1 MTFIKKVIDNGLEWI
16 CILLLAVITVDLL
29 LGVFSRY
36 VLASTF
42 VWYDEVARACFMWL
56 VFIGAAVAV
65 RKSAHFG
72 LHIFVDIIA
81 AAREAGRAAGDAA
94 DHHRLFTHPGLAWLG
109 PDAAW
114 RHANHRGH
122 GHADLV
128 DLCLDA
134 GGRRVDGL
142 LRVSHFDR
150 EAGQGD
156 RFMIG
161 LAILVF
167 FVLLLLGVPVAFAIG
182 AAGLAG
188 LLWSGSFPLI
198 VIMQQIH
205 QSVDSFVLL
214 AIPLFV
220 FAGMLMETGG
230 IAVRLVH
237 LAQALI
243 GWIRGGLAM
252 AVVVAEYIFSGISGS
267 TIADVSAIGATMIP
281 PMTRAGYRPGQ
292 AVSIVSAASA
302 MGILVPPCI
311 LMIVLG
317 AIANVSVAA
326 LFVAG
331 FIPAVV
337 LALAIMGYI
346 YYEARRDNIAP
357 PQRMDIADIRKAIKQ
372 AIIPLGL
379 PAIIF
384 GGILGGVVTPTE
396 AASLAVLYA
405 FIVGVFVYREIKWSD
420 LPAIMVRS
428 AVVTATVCFL
438 LAVAA
443 VIAWML
449 AVAQVPQAILSA
461 MQALSVG
468 QISFLILNALL
479 FILLGAVLEGLPA
492 VVILVPTFLPVV
504 KQMNIDLIHYSI
516 VVTAATGIG
525 LFLPP
530 IGVGLFVA
538 CGVAGIGIDKVTR
551 EMMPYVLMLMVG
563 LLFVIVFPWLTLVL
577 PKLFGV

>member
-1 MTFIKKVIDNGLEWI
+1 MIVI
-16 CILLLAVITVDLL
+16 
-29 LGVFSRY
+29 
-36 VLASTF
+36 
-42 VWYDEVARACFMWL
+42 
-56 VFIGAAVAV
+56 
-65 RKSAHFG
+65 
-72 LHIFVDIIA
+72 
-81 AAREAGRAAGDAA
+81 
-94 DHHRLFTHPGLAWLG
+94 
-109 PDAAW
+109 
-114 RHANHRGH
+114 
-122 GHADLV
+122 
-128 DLCLDA
+128 
-134 GGRRVDGL
+134 
-142 LRVSHFDR
+142 
-150 EAGQGD
+150 
-156 RFMIG
+156 
-161 LAILVF
+161 AILVF
-167 FVLLLLGVPVAFAIG
+167 LGLLFLGVPVAFSIG
-182 AAGLAG
+182 AAGLGG
-188 LLWSGSFPLI
+188 LAWHGGFPLI
-198 VIMQQIH
+198 VIIQQIH

-230 IAVRLVH
+230 IAIRLVH

-243 GWIRGGLAM
+243 GWIRGGLTM

-267 TIADVSAIGATMIP
+267 TIADVSAIGGTMIP
-281 PMTRAGYRPGQ
+281 PMVRAGYRPAQ
-292 AVSIVSAASA
+292 AVSIVAAASA

-331 FIPAVV
+331 FVPAVV
-337 LALAIMGYI
+337 LALAIMAYI
-346 YYEARRDNIAP
+346 YFDARREGIAP
-357 PQRMDIADIRKAIKQ
+357 PQQMPIADIREAFKR

-396 AASLAVLYA
+396 AAALAVLYA
-405 FIVGVFVYREIKWSD
+405 FVVGVFVYGEIKWKD
-420 LPAIMVRS
+420 LPDIMIRS
-428 AVVTATVCFL
+428 SVVTAAVCFL

-449 AVAQVPQAILSA
+449 AVAQVPQAILASMQGMSA
-461 MQALSVG
+461 G
-468 QISFLILNALL
+468 PISFLIFSAIL

-538 CGVAGIGIDKVTR
+538 CGIAGVSIDKVSR
-551 EMMPYVLMLMVG
+551 EMLPYIWMLMFG
-563 LLFVIVFPWLTLVL
+563 LLIVIMFPWLTLVL
-577 PKLFGV
+577 PRLFHL

>member
-1 MTFIKKVIDNGLEWI
+1 MIVI
-16 CILLLAVITVDLL
+16 
-29 LGVFSRY
+29 
-36 VLASTF
+36 
-42 VWYDEVARACFMWL
+42 
-56 VFIGAAVAV
+56 
-65 RKSAHFG
+65 
-72 LHIFVDIIA
+72 
-81 AAREAGRAAGDAA
+81 
-94 DHHRLFTHPGLAWLG
+94 
-109 PDAAW
+109 
-114 RHANHRGH
+114 
-122 GHADLV
+122 
-128 DLCLDA
+128 
-134 GGRRVDGL
+134 
-142 LRVSHFDR
+142 
-150 EAGQGD
+150 
-156 RFMIG
+156 
-161 LAILVF
+161 AILVF
-167 FVLLLLGVPVAFAIG
+167 LGLLFLGVPVAFSIG
-182 AAGLAG
+182 AAGLGG
-188 LLWSGSFPLI
+188 LAWHGGFPLI
-198 VIMQQIH
+198 VIIQQIH

-230 IAVRLVH
+230 IAIRLVH

-267 TIADVSAIGATMIP
+267 TIADVSAIGGTMIP
-281 PMTRAGYRPGQ
+281 PMVRAGYRPAQ
-292 AVSIVSAASA
+292 AVSIVAAASA

-317 AIANVSVAA
+317 SIANVSVAA

-331 FIPAVV
+331 FVPAVV
-337 LALAIMGYI
+337 LALAIMAYI
-346 YYEARRDNIAP
+346 YFDARREGIAP
-357 PQRMDIADIRKAIKQ
+357 PQQMPIADIREAFKR

-396 AASLAVLYA
+396 AAALAVLYA
-405 FIVGVFVYREIKWSD
+405 FVVGVFVYGEIKWKD
-420 LPAIMVRS
+420 LPDIMIRS
-428 AVVTATVCFL
+428 SVVTAAVCFL

-449 AVAQVPQAILSA
+449 AVAQVPQAILASMQGMSA
-461 MQALSVG
+461 G
-468 QISFLILNALL
+468 PISFLIFSAIL

-530 IGVGLFVA
+530 IGVGLFVS
-538 CGVAGIGIDKVTR
+538 CGIAGVSIDKVSR
-551 EMMPYVLMLMVG
+551 EMLPYIWMLMFG
-563 LLFVIVFPWLTLVL
+563 LLIVIMFPWLTLVL
-577 PKLFGV
+577 PRLFHL

>member
-1 MTFIKKVIDNGLEWI
+1 VI
-16 CILLLAVITVDLL
+16 VI
-29 LGVFSRY
+29 
-36 VLASTF
+36 
-42 VWYDEVARACFMWL
+42 
-56 VFIGAAVAV
+56 
-65 RKSAHFG
+65 
-72 LHIFVDIIA
+72 
-81 AAREAGRAAGDAA
+81 
-94 DHHRLFTHPGLAWLG
+94 
-109 PDAAW
+109 
-114 RHANHRGH
+114 
-122 GHADLV
+122 
-128 DLCLDA
+128 
-134 GGRRVDGL
+134 
-142 LRVSHFDR
+142 
-150 EAGQGD
+150 
-156 RFMIG
+156 
-161 LAILVF
+161 AILVF
-167 FVLLLLGVPVAFAIG
+167 LGLLFLGVPVAFSIG
-182 AAGLAG
+182 AAGLGG
-188 LLWSGSFPLI
+188 LAWHGGFPLI
-198 VIMQQIH
+198 VIIQQIH

-230 IAVRLVH
+230 IAIRLVH

-267 TIADVSAIGATMIP
+267 TIADVSAIGGTMIP
-281 PMTRAGYRPGQ
+281 PMVRAGYRPAQ
-292 AVSIVSAASA
+292 AVSIVAAASA

-331 FIPAVV
+331 FVPAVV
-337 LALAIMGYI
+337 LALAIMAYI
-346 YYEARRDNIAP
+346 YFDARREGIAP
-357 PQRMDIADIRKAIKQ
+357 PQQMPIADIREAFKR

-396 AASLAVLYA
+396 AAALAVLYA
-405 FIVGVFVYREIKWSD
+405 FVVGVFVYGEIKWKD
-420 LPAIMVRS
+420 LPDIMIRS
-428 AVVTATVCFL
+428 SVVTAAVCFL

-449 AVAQVPQAILSA
+449 AVAQVPQAILASMHGMSA
-461 MQALSVG
+461 G
-468 QISFLILNALL
+468 PISFLIFSAIL

-530 IGVGLFVA
+530 IGVGLFVS
-538 CGVAGIGIDKVTR
+538 CGIAGVSIDKVSR
-551 EMMPYVLMLMVG
+551 EMLPYIWMLMFG
-563 LLFVIVFPWLTLVL
+563 LLIVIMFPWLTLVL
-577 PKLFGV
+577 PRLFHL

>member
-1 MTFIKKVIDNGLEWI
+1 M
-16 CILLLAVITVDLL
+16 
-29 LGVFSRY
+29 
-36 VLASTF
+36 
-42 VWYDEVARACFMWL
+42 
-56 VFIGAAVAV
+56 
-65 RKSAHFG
+65 
-72 LHIFVDIIA
+72 IFVAIA
-81 AAREAGRAAGDAA
+81 
-94 DHHRLFTHPGLAWLG
+94 
-109 PDAAW
+109 
-114 RHANHRGH
+114 
-122 GHADLV
+122 
-128 DLCLDA
+128 
-134 GGRRVDGL
+134 
-142 LRVSHFDR
+142 
-150 EAGQGD
+150 
-156 RFMIG
+156 
-161 LAILVF
+161 VF
-167 FVLLLLGVPVAFAIG
+167 LVLLFLGVPVAFAIG

-188 LLWSGSFPLI
+188 LAWSGEFPLI
-198 VIMQQIH
+198 IIMQQIH

-214 AIPLFV
+214 AIPLFI

-230 IAVRLVH
+230 IAVRLVR
-237 LAQALI
+237 LAQALV

-252 AVVVAEYIFSGISGS
+252 AVVIAEYIFSGISGS

-281 PMTRAGYRPGQ
+281 PLKRAGYRPGQ
-292 AVSIVSAASA
+292 AVSIVAAASA

-317 AIANVSVAA
+317 SIANVSVAA

-337 LALAIMGYI
+337 LAVAIMAFI
-346 YYEARRDNIAP
+346 YWEARRAGIAP
-357 PQRMDIADIRKAIKQ
+357 PQPMKFPAIGKAFLQ
-372 AIIPLGL
+372 AVIPLGL

-384 GGILGGVVTPTE
+384 GGILGGVMTPTE

-405 FIVGVFVYREIKWSD
+405 AIVGLFVYREIKWRD
-420 LPAIMVRS
+420 LPALMARS

-449 AVAQVPQAILSA
+449 AVAQVPAAILSA
-461 MQALSVG
+461 MQA
-468 QISFLILNALL
+468 ISAGPVTFLILSALL

-538 CGVAGIGIDKVTR
+538 CGIAGITVDKVTR
-551 EMMPYVLMLMVG
+551 EMMPYVIMLTLG
-563 LLFVIVFPWLTLVL
+563 LLLVIAFPWLTLVL
-577 PKLFGV
+577 PKAFGL

>member
-1 MTFIKKVIDNGLEWI
+1 M
-16 CILLLAVITVDLL
+16 
-29 LGVFSRY
+29 
-36 VLASTF
+36 
-42 VWYDEVARACFMWL
+42 
-56 VFIGAAVAV
+56 
-65 RKSAHFG
+65 
-72 LHIFVDIIA
+72 IFVAII
-81 AAREAGRAAGDAA
+81 
-94 DHHRLFTHPGLAWLG
+94 
-109 PDAAW
+109 
-114 RHANHRGH
+114 
-122 GHADLV
+122 
-128 DLCLDA
+128 
-134 GGRRVDGL
+134 
-142 LRVSHFDR
+142 
-150 EAGQGD
+150 
-156 RFMIG
+156 
-161 LAILVF
+161 VF
-167 FVLLLLGVPVAFAIG
+167 LVLLFLGVPVAFAIG

-188 LLWSGSFPLI
+188 LVWSGEFPLI
-198 VIMQQIH
+198 IIMQQIH

-214 AIPLFV
+214 AIPLFI

-230 IAVRLVH
+230 IAVRLVR
-237 LAQALI
+237 LAQALV

-281 PMTRAGYRPGQ
+281 PLKRAGYRTGQ
-292 AVSIVSAASA
+292 AVSIVAAASA

-317 AIANVSVAA
+317 SIANVSVAA

-337 LALAIMGYI
+337 LAVAIMAFI
-346 YYEARRDNIAP
+346 YWEARRAGIAP
-357 PQRMDIADIRKAIKQ
+357 PQPMKFPAIGKAFLQ
-372 AIIPLGL
+372 ALIPLGL

-384 GGILGGVVTPTE
+384 GGILGGVMTPTE

-405 FIVGVFVYREIKWSD
+405 GVVGLFVYREIKWRE
-420 LPAIMVRS
+420 LPALMARS

-449 AVAQVPQAILSA
+449 AVAQVPAAILSA
-461 MQALSVG
+461 MQA
-468 QISFLILNALL
+468 ISAGPITFLVLTALL
-479 FILLGAVLEGLPA
+479 FLLLGAVLEGLPA

-530 IGVGLFVA
+530 IGVGLFVS
-538 CGVAGIGIDKVTR
+538 CGIAGITVDKVTR
-551 EMMPYVLMLMVG
+551 EMMPYVIMLTLG
-563 LLFVIVFPWLTLVL
+563 LLFVIAFPWLTLVL
-577 PKLFGV
+577 PKAFGL

>member
-1 MTFIKKVIDNGLEWI
+1 
-16 CILLLAVITVDLL
+16 
-29 LGVFSRY
+29 
-36 VLASTF
+36 
-42 VWYDEVARACFMWL
+42 
-56 VFIGAAVAV
+56 
-65 RKSAHFG
+65 
-72 LHIFVDIIA
+72 
-81 AAREAGRAAGDAA
+81 
-94 DHHRLFTHPGLAWLG
+94 
-109 PDAAW
+109 
-114 RHANHRGH
+114 
-122 GHADLV
+122 
-128 DLCLDA
+128 
-134 GGRRVDGL
+134 
-142 LRVSHFDR
+142 
-150 EAGQGD
+150 
-156 RFMIG
+156 MIG
-161 LAILVF
+161 VVILVF
-167 FVLLLLGVPVAFAIG
+167 VVLLLLGVPVAFSIG

-198 VIMQQIH
+198 VIVQQIH

-214 AIPLFV
+214 AIPLFI

-230 IAVRLVH
+230 IAVRLVR
-237 LAQALI
+237 LSQALI

-252 AVVVAEYIFSGISGS
+252 AVVIAEYIFSGISGS
-267 TIADVSAIGATMIP
+267 TIADVSAIGGTMIP
-281 PMTRAGYRPGQ
+281 PMVRAGYRPAQ
-292 AVSIVSAASA
+292 AVSIVAAASA

-346 YYEARRDNIAP
+346 YYDARRENIAP
-357 PQRMDIADIRKAIKQ
+357 PQRMAAADIGEAFKR

-396 AASLAVLYA
+396 AAALAVVYA
-405 FIVGVFVYREIKWSD
+405 FIVGVFVYGEIKWKD
-420 LPAIMVRS
+420 LPGIMARS

-449 AVAQVPQAILSA
+449 AVAQVPQAILAA
-461 MQALSVG
+461 MQAASAG
-468 QISFLILNALL
+468 PISFLILSALL
-479 FILLGAVLEGLPA
+479 FIFLGAILEGLPA

-530 IGVGLFVA
+530 IGVGLFIA
-538 CGVAGIGIDKVTR
+538 SAIAGVTIDKVSR
-551 EMMPYVLMLMVG
+551 EMMPYVLMLMIG
-563 LLFVIVFPWLTLVL
+563 LLVVIMFPWITLVL
-577 PKLFGV
+577 PRLFGL